1 MKKQLLPYI
10 ILYFF
15 YNISSAQDI
24 LVNYRNYA
32 IEAGKISDTTVI
44 KMLLPYKDSLQKQM
58 KQVLGFSLQG
68 MFKKQPESGLGNF
81 IADCMKQ
88 MAEKKFEQKVDAAIV
103 NYGGLRQFVPKGEI
117 TLGTLVDIM
126 PFDNQIVLQELSGK
140 LLQELLNI
148 TAEKGGWP
156 LSGIEMHIQHKKA
169 VQVRVNHSPLDEN
182 KMYRIACTDY
192 LANGGDGCRMLQGI
206 LKQSAGYL
214 FLDALKEYCLLQTE
228 QYRPIDGRIENR
240 VVYDN

>member
-1 MKKQLLPYI
+1 MKKQLLPYF
-10 ILYFF
+10 ILCFF
-15 YNISSAQDI
+15 YNITSAQDI

-32 IEAGKISDTTVI
+32 IEAGKIADTTVNQ
-44 KMLLPYKDSLQKQM
+44 MLLPYKDSLQKQM

-81 IADCMKQ
+81 IADGMKQ

-103 NYGGLRQFVPKGEI
+103 NYGGLRHFVPKGEI
-117 TLGTLVDIM
+117 TLGTLADIM
-126 PFDNQIVLQELSGK
+126 PFENQIVLQEINGK

-156 LSGIEMHIQHKKA
+156 VSGIEMHIQQKKA
-169 VQVRVNHSPLDEN
+169 VQIKVNHSPLDEN
-182 KMYRIACTDY
+182 KMYKIACTDY
-192 LANGGDGCRMLQGI
+192 IANGGDGCRMLQGVT
-206 LKQSAGYL
+206 KQYAGYS
-214 FLDALKEYCLLQTE
+214 FLDALKEYCLLQTG
-228 QYRPIDGRIENR
+228 QYKPIDCRTENR